1 QYVESSSYNSYNNN
15 IKMNKI
21 IKIIFFLAF
30 TFSLA
35 PETVLAN
42 NKIKIGLL
50 IPLTGKNS
58 EIGQSI
64 IKSTRLAINTIN
76 NVSIEIVPKDTQ
88 SNPAITLRA
97 AKELANSGIK
107 IVIGPVFNES
117 LIYLDELNELT
128 FLALTNKN
136 DNFSKNIINAG
147 ISSKGVFGTG
157 VSVAFD
163 PRSLGTQI
171 DDSVMQKNLAT
182 RLALRNKSYI
192 LNVSTKVLDGKI
204 FVTGKVDDPEEKLQI
219 TKLAWETK
227 GARSV
232 KNDIKIKEDF
242 NFQQSAK
249 DLLITSQLRTALI
262 FNKKIKAT
270 NYQIDTYK
278 KKIFIYGISLTTEE
292 RKEVINEAKEILDVE
307 DVIASIVL
315 VEDLRIQKN

>member
-1 QYVESSSYNSYNNN
+1 MKNR
-15 IKMNKI
+15 
-21 IKIIFFLAF
+21 FLK
-30 TFSLA
+30 TILLLLLLTSC
-35 PETVLAN
+35 
-42 NKIKIGLL
+42 IG
-50 IPLTGKNS
+50 
-58 EIGQSI
+58 
-64 IKSTRLAINTIN
+64 
-76 NVSIEIVPKDTQ
+76 V
-88 SNPAITLRA
+88 
-97 AKELANSGIK
+97 
-107 IVIGPVFNES
+107 
-117 LIYLDELNELT
+117 
-128 FLALTNKN
+128 
-136 DNFSKNIINAG
+136 
-147 ISSKGVFGTG
+147 SSKGIFGTG

-163 PRSLGTQI
+163 PRTVGTQM
-171 DDSVMQKNLAT
+171 DDSLMQKNLAT
-182 RLALRNKSYI
+182 RILVKDKRYLLSVKS
-192 LNVSTKVLDGKI
+192 KVLDGRI
-204 FVTGKVDDPEEKLQI
+204 FLTGKVDSPEEKLLL

-232 KNDIKIKEDF
+232 KNDIIIKEDF